1 LSDEKEDEK
10 PQPLAR
16 YEGPS
21 RAAPYPLSR
30 MAPAFDL
37 VDVAKEIQRADEML
51 ATVTGGKLS
60 VIAEQ
65 IRSLQ
70 AQAKEL
76 LEKTKRDLELH
87 RARCHFEK
95 KPGQVYHLY
104 RELDSEQL
112 FFSLLGPKE
121 WSLPQRHTFVGSYRL
136 EMDQS
141 FTPIDE
147 GG

>member
-1 LSDEKEDEK
+1 VSDEPNDKK
-10 PQPLAR
+10 QPLAR

-37 VDVAKEIQRADEML
+37 VDTAREIQRADETL
-51 ATVTGGKLS
+51 ATMTGGKLS
-60 VIAEQ
+60 LIAEQ
-65 IRSLQ
+65 IRHLQ
-70 AQAKEL
+70 VQAKEL
-76 LEKTKRDLELH
+76 LEKARRDLELH

-95 KPGQVYHLY
+95 KPGDVYHLY
-104 RELDSEQL
+104 REDDSGVL
-112 FFSLLGPKE
+112 FFSLLGPRE

-141 FTPIDE
+141 FSPVE
-147 GG
+147 GEA